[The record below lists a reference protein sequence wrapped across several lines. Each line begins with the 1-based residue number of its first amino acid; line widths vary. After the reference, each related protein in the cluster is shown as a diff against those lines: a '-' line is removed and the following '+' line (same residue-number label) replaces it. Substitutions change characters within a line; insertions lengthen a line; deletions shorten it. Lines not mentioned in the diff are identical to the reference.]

1 MIDTRSTLP
10 EQTSTVF
17 MATFWN
23 VRRRAVQQS
32 TPVSGDMQEFGSTVK
47 HIKLSEKEGARTYG
61 LLLGE
66 LQLGGLQLP
75 AGNLVYAHAGDK
87 ADNRDAKAKQTIA
100 SDLDINQ

>member
-1 MIDTRSTLP
+1 M
-10 EQTSTVF
+10 
-17 MATFWN
+17 
-23 VRRRAVQQS
+23 
-32 TPVSGDMQEFGSTVK
+32 K

-75 AGNLVYAHAGDK
+75 AGNLVYAHEGDK